1 MFEINDY
8 VNIISHIN
16 KYMHLRLLLLLP
28 FKDYIIYSLLI
39 ELLFLACWFA
49 ILKIS
54 SLLLALQLL

>member
-16 KYMHLRLLLLLP
+16 KYMHLRFLLLLLL
-28 FKDYIIYSLLI
+28 KDYIIYSLLI
-39 ELLFLACWFA
+39 KLLFLACWFA
-49 ILKIS
+49 VLKIS